1 MKIRHERF
9 LAFGIISI
17 GLMAVAACGSATTE
31 PSAVPSTPP
40 PAAPPT
46 APPTSPPAAEEQE
59 SPLQWSSPPAMEID
73 PSKAYEAVFV
83 TEIGDIRVRL
93 FADQAPET
101 VNNFVFLAN
110 QGYYDNTTFHRVLRD
125 FMAQGGDPTGT
136 GTGSTGYTFEDEFHP
151 DLEFDREG
159 LLAMANRGPNTNGGQ
174 FFITYAPKPHL
185 NGLHTIFGEVVEG
198 ADVLNNLRLRDPQAN
213 PNFQGDGLITVEIIE
228 LED

>member
-1 MKIRHERF
+1 MKIRQERF
-9 LAFGIISI
+9 LAFGLIFV

-31 PSAVPSTPP
+31 PSAVSPTSP
-40 PAAPPT
+40 PAALPT

-73 PSKAYEAVFV
+73 PSKSYEAVFV
-83 TEIGDIRVRL
+83 TEIGDFKVRL
-93 FADQAPET
+93 YPDKAPET

-110 QGYYDNTTFHRVLRD
+110 QGYYDNTTFHRVLPG

-136 GTGSTGYTFEDEFHP
+136 GTGSPGYTFQDEFDP
-151 DLEFDREG
+151 ELQFDREG
-159 LLAMANRGPNTNGGQ
+159 LLAMANRGPNTNGAQ
-174 FFITYAPKPHL
+174 FFITYGPTAHL
-185 NGLHTIFGEVVEG
+185 TGLHTIFGEVVEG
-198 ADVLNNLRLRDPQAN
+198 ADVLNSLRLRDPLAN